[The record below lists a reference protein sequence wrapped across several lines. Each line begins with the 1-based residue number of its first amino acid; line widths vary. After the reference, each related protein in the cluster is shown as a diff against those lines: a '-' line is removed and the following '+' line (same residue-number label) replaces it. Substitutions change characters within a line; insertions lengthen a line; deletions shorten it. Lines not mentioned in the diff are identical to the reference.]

1 MTPSSG
7 GAAIDVRELTRRFGA
22 RTVLD
27 RINLTIGVRERAG
40 IWGPNGSGKTTLL
53 RCLAGTLTPSA
64 GHAFVLGQPS
74 GSRGAQSALG
84 VCLGQERAFYGRLSA
99 RENLLFAARLRM
111 NPAAVARAVATV
123 CDEMELGSF
132 IDRPV
137 ERCSSGMRARLALAR
152 ALLGDPGVVL
162 LDEPARSLDDPAS
175 QLVWAALARRPDLT
189 VVIASP
195 RREDLAWCSRVID
208 LAATAAHRQPAWDA
222 APTADQAPVR
232 DRRSPDPAPR

>member
-1 MTPSSG
+1 MISTTG
-7 GAAIDVRELTRRFGA
+7 RAAIEVRGLTRRFGA

-27 RINLTIGVRERAG
+27 RINLTISARERAG

-74 GSRGAQSALG
+74 GSRGARSALG

-99 RENLLFAARLRM
+99 RENLLFAGRLRM
-111 NPAAVARAVATV
+111 PPGAVPNAVAAI
-123 CDEMELGSF
+123 CDEMALGPF
-132 IDRPV
+132 IDKPV

-152 ALLGDPGVVL
+152 ALLGDPDVIL

-175 QLVWAALARRPDLT
+175 ELVWAALARRPDLT
-189 VVIASP
+189 VVVASP
-195 RREDLAWCSRVID
+195 RQADLAWCTRVID
-208 LAATAAHRQPAWDA
+208 LTAMAAMAGQQQPAL
-222 APTADQAPVR
+222 
-232 DRRSPDPAPR
+232 DPAPR